1 MIKNLIEKKMNRIQK
16 IAFNEFMRN
25 RDQAISIR
33 NLKKEVEELK
43 KTVAK
48 SKLDID
54 VKIGLYE
61 KKEQSGRMYNKSIV
75 KMLKQIKSKDEL

>member
-1 MIKNLIEKKMNRIQK
+1 LIKNLIEKKMNRIQK